1 MRTRFGH
8 QLSDR
13 LGGPV
18 FLWLG
23 LLVASALLS
32 GAPLSAQVDFTRDI
46 RPILLK
52 NCVPCHGPDAEA
64 RQANLRLDVREGA
77 VADRGGYQAIVPG
90 SPKSSRAFQRITHEA
105 EVARMPPPATGKAL
119 RDEEIQLI
127 RQWIEQG
134 ANYDEHWS
142 FTPPIRHPLPA
153 VRNSS
158 WPKNEI
164 DHFVLARLEEEGLS
178 PSPEAGP
185 HTLIRRLYL
194 DLIGLPPT
202 PAQVVAFVEDKKPG
216 AYEHLVDELF
226 NSPRYGER
234 WARVWLD
241 LARYAD
247 SKGYESDS
255 LRSIWPYRDW
265 VIRALNDNM
274 PYDRFTLEQI
284 AGDLLPV
291 PTRNQLIATGFH
303 RNTPTNSEGGTD
315 DEEFRVLAVKDRVST
330 TMQVWMGLT
339 AGCAQCHDH
348 KYDPLTQREFYQ
360 LYAFFNQSADSDQRD
375 DRPSLDV
382 GSATTLIMRELPEA
396 DRRGTHIHERGNFL
410 QKGERVEPDVP
421 KAFHPFPEGV
431 ERTRLGLAKWIVDE
445 DNPLTARV
453 GVNRCWAQLFG
464 AGLVPTEEDFGSQG
478 APPTHPKLLDWM
490 ATEFIRLD
498 WDLKAMLKLMV
509 MSATY
514 RQSSEVTPELL
525 DQDRLNRLLARGS
538 RYRLEAEMVRDQAL
552 MLSGLLS
559 DKMFGPPVMPWQP
572 EGVWN
577 PVYSNEQ
584 WKTSPGEDR
593 YRRAVYTLWRRSTP
607 YPSLITFDAPSR
619 ETCTLRRIHTNTPL
633 QALVA
638 LNDPVYVEAAESL
651 AERIERKGGDSVA
664 DRAEY
669 ALRLC
674 LARPPTPSEIER
686 AAQLYRDAGDHFAA
700 NPEAA
705 RAFTGIEDTLYVD
718 ESRIVTLL
726 ADARTDDVAWRYTFD
741 DPGDGWAKR
750 RSRGGSWQRGSG
762 AFGLIVDKGQK
773 NKDERWKKKV
783 PLLRSEWGTEK
794 IWLRRSFKISRK
806 DLSGFTLHVNFQGS
820 FRVYINGEL
829 AAEGYER
836 SPGYIDL
843 AISPEAE
850 RALRRGKNTL
860 AVMCRSDDEAAERQ
874 YIDVGLTAV
883 QPPPTRMESAAA
895 VERAAW
901 STVAH
906 VLLNL
911 DEVLTRK

>member
-1 MRTRFGH
+1 
-8 QLSDR
+8 
-13 LGGPV
+13 
-18 FLWLG
+18 
-23 LLVASALLS
+23 
-32 GAPLSAQVDFTRDI
+32 
-46 RPILLK
+46 
-52 NCVPCHGPDAEA
+52 
-64 RQANLRLDVREGA
+64 
-77 VADRGGYQAIVPG
+77 
-90 SPKSSRAFQRITHEA
+90 
-105 EVARMPPPATGKAL
+105 MPPPATGKL
-119 RDEEIQLI
+119 LSEQETELI
-127 RQWIEQG
+127 RKWIEQG

-142 FTPPIRHPLPA
+142 FTLPIRHALPPLQ
-153 VRNSS
+153 NSS
-158 WPKNEI
+158 WPRNEI
-164 DHFVLARLEEEGLS
+164 DYFVLARLGKEGLS
-178 PSPEAGP
+178 PSPEADP
-185 HTLIRRLYL
+185 HTLIRRLSL
-194 DLIGLPPT
+194 DTIGLPPT
-202 PAQVVAFVEDKKPG
+202 PAQVVAFVEDKEPG
-216 AYEHLVDELF
+216 AYEGVVDELL

-247 SKGYESDS
+247 SQGYESDS

-274 PYDRFTLEQI
+274 PYDRFTLEQL

-291 PTRNQLIATGFH
+291 PTKNQLIATGFH

-348 KYDPLTQREFYQ
+348 KYDPITQREFYQ

-382 GSATTLIMRELPEA
+382 GSATTLIMRDLPA
-396 DRRGTHIHERGNFL
+396 TDRRAAHIHARGNFL
-410 QKGERVEPDVP
+410 EKGERVEPDVP
-421 KAFHPFPEGV
+421 KAFHSFPEGM

-453 GVNRCWAQLFG
+453 AVNRCWAQLFR

-478 APPTHPKLLDWM
+478 ALPTHPKLLDWM
-490 ATEFIRLD
+490 ATEFTRLD

-525 DQDRLNRLLARGS
+525 EKDRLNRLLARGS

-593 YRRAVYTLWRRSTP
+593 YRRAVYTMWRRSTP

-638 LNDPVYVEAAESL
+638 LNDPVYMEAAEAL
-651 AERIERKGGDSVA
+651 AERIEREGGESVA

-674 LARPPTPSEIER
+674 LARPPTPTEIER
-686 AAQLYRDAGDHFAA
+686 AAQLYHDAGNHFAT

-705 RAFTGIEDTLYVD
+705 QAFTGIEHTLYVD
-718 ESRIVTLL
+718 ESRIVNLL
-726 ADARTDDVAWRYTFD
+726 ADARTANPTWRYTFD
-741 DPGDGWAKR
+741 DPGDRWPKDRTAGKGWKQ
-750 RSRGGSWQRGSG
+750 GIG
-762 AFGLIVDKGQK
+762 AFGLIVEKNEK

-783 PLLRSEWGTEK
+783 PLLGSEWGTER
-794 IWLRRSFKISRK
+794 IWLHRSFRISRK
-806 DLSGFTLHVNFQGS
+806 DLSGFNLHVNFWGS
-820 FRVYINGEL
+820 FRAYINGEL
-829 AAEGYER
+829 AAEGHER
-836 SPGYIDL
+836 SPGYMEIAL
-843 AISPEAE
+843 STEAE
-850 RALRRGKNTL
+850 RVLRRGKNIL
-860 AVMCRSDDEAAERQ
+860 SVVCKSDDEAAERQ

-901 STVAH
+901 ATVAH

>member
-1 MRTRFGH
+1 M
-8 QLSDR
+8 
-13 LGGPV
+13 
-18 FLWLG
+18 
-23 LLVASALLS
+23 
-32 GAPLSAQVDFTRDI
+32 
-46 RPILLK
+46 
-52 NCVPCHGPDAEA
+52 
-64 RQANLRLDVREGA
+64 
-77 VADRGGYQAIVPG
+77 
-90 SPKSSRAFQRITHEA
+90 
-105 EVARMPPPATGKAL
+105 
-119 RDEEIQLI
+119 
-127 RQWIEQG
+127 
-134 ANYDEHWS
+134 
-142 FTPPIRHPLPA
+142 
-153 VRNSS
+153 
-158 WPKNEI
+158 
-164 DHFVLARLEEEGLS
+164 
-178 PSPEAGP
+178 
-185 HTLIRRLYL
+185 
-194 DLIGLPPT
+194 
-202 PAQVVAFVEDKKPG
+202 
-216 AYEHLVDELF
+216 
-226 NSPRYGER
+226 
-234 WARVWLD
+234 
-241 LARYAD
+241 
-247 SKGYESDS
+247 
-255 LRSIWPYRDW
+255 
-265 VIRALNDNM
+265 
-274 PYDRFTLEQI
+274 
-284 AGDLLPV
+284 
-291 PTRNQLIATGFH
+291 
-303 RNTPTNSEGGTD
+303 
-315 DEEFRVLAVKDRVST
+315 
-330 TMQVWMGLT
+330 
-339 AGCAQCHDH
+339 
-348 KYDPLTQREFYQ
+348 
-360 LYAFFNQSADSDQRD
+360 
-375 DRPSLDV
+375 
-382 GSATTLIMRELPEA
+382 
-396 DRRGTHIHERGNFL
+396 
-410 QKGERVEPDVP
+410 P

-445 DNPLTARV
+445 DNPLMARV

-464 AGLVPTEEDFGSQG
+464 AGLVPTEEDFGTQG
-478 APPTHPKLLDWM
+478 ALPSHPKLLDWM
-490 ATEFIRLD
+490 ATEFRRLD

-525 DQDRLNRLLARGS
+525 EKDRLNRLLARGS

-559 DKMFGPPVMPWQP
+559 DKLFGPPVMPWQP

-584 WKTSPGEDR
+584 WKTSAGEDR

-619 ETCTLRRIHTNTPL
+619 ETCTLRRIPTNTPL

-638 LNDPVYVEAAESL
+638 LNDPVYTEAAEAL
-651 AERIERKGGDSVA
+651 AERIEREGGESVA

-686 AAQLYRDAGDHFAA
+686 ATQLYHDAGDHFAA

-705 RAFTGIEDTLYVD
+705 QAFTGIEDTLYVD
-718 ESRIVTLL
+718 ESRIATLL

-741 DPGDGWAKR
+741 DPGDGWAKH
-750 RSRGGSWQRGSG
+750 RSAGRSWQRGSG

-806 DLSGFTLHVNFQGS
+806 DLSGFMLHVNFQGS
-820 FRVYINGEL
+820 FRAYINGEL

-836 SPGYIDL
+836 SPGYIEL

-883 QPPPTRMESAAA
+883 QPAQTRMEPAAA

-901 STVAH
+901 ATVAH